1 MATRLV
7 TLKKKNGDAYYPRTS
22 TAQVDGLAD
31 ALAAKQG
38 ALTQAQLDAAGS
50 GITAAKVAA
59 YDGYSGQISGIQG
72 KIPAQ
77 ADASNQLADKAFV
90 NSTVT
95 SLAANFV
102 AADAQNSNFATKSA
116 LTGAETY
123 YHAGEPYQPTGKD
136 YAVVLQDETQGGAQT
151 RYVNVSATE
160 TPSWQLQYVVNDA
173 PFTAAQNSALDSGI
187 TAAKVAAYDGV
198 VSSSSGWLT
207 AADAA
212 STYATK
218 ATVSALG
225 TVYIVQEGAD
235 LSAYGDADLVIEI
248 QE

>member
-1 MATRLV
+1 MATRPV

-22 TAQVDGLAD
+22 TEQVDGLAD

-38 ALTQAQLDAAGS
+38 NLTQAQLDAAGS
-50 GITAAKVAA
+50 GITAAKVAS
-59 YDGYSGQISGIQG
+59 YDGYAGQISGIEG

-77 ADASNQLADKAFV
+77 ADAENQLADKEFV
-90 NSTVT
+90 NSTVS

-102 AADAQNSNFATKSA
+102 AADAQNSNFATKAA

-123 YHAGEPYQPTGKD
+123 YHAGETYQPTGKD

-151 RYVNVSATE
+151 RYVNVSGTE
-160 TPSWQLQYVVNDA
+160 TPSWQLQYVINDA
-173 PFTAAQNSALDSGI
+173 PFTAEQNAALGSGI
-187 TAAKVAAYDGV
+187 TAEKVGAYDGV
-198 VSSSSGWLT
+198 VSASGGWLT
-207 AADAA
+207 ASAAA

-218 ATVSALG
+218 TEVSALG

-235 LSAYGDADLVIEI
+235 LSAYGDADLIIEI